1 MKKIIYLFAI
11 IAFTLTSC
19 EKNEIVKNEISQ
31 ATHQKISNIVSV
43 LNSNSSVAQS
53 IKSAIVSQK
62 QRIKSS
68 DETPVLDEET
78 QAAVNAFVEN
88 PQEALEQ
95 IAMGDKGAEQIDLL
109 ESIYM
114 QDDQETILAK
124 LKTFIPEDSIASI
137 ENAIAPSYI
146 SSFNFNLETN
156 NSNNLIQK
164 AKLDCG
170 TDCKLHIMAGA
181 SAALGGAT
189 LVYIFSGFF
198 ALQVKAA
205 AIVVAG
211 LSAAVLFGAAKE
223 LYDSISGGGVEW
235 RDFWN
240 TVIGGVGGAVIAWGI
255 ATLIPSPIIAGVV
268 TGVAA
273 VIVGIQ
279 PLKELIAQVK
289 RRS

>member
-1 MKKIIYLFAI
+1 
-11 IAFTLTSC
+11 
-19 EKNEIVKNEISQ
+19 
-31 ATHQKISNIVSV
+31 
-43 LNSNSSVAQS
+43 
-53 IKSAIVSQK
+53 
-62 QRIKSS
+62 
-68 DETPVLDEET
+68 
-78 QAAVNAFVEN
+78 
-88 PQEALEQ
+88 
-95 IAMGDKGAEQIDLL
+95 
-109 ESIYM
+109 
-114 QDDQETILAK
+114 
-124 LKTFIPEDSIASI
+124 
-137 ENAIAPSYI
+137 
-146 SSFNFNLETN
+146 
-156 NSNNLIQK
+156 
-164 AKLDCG
+164 
-170 TDCKLHIMAGA
+170 MAGA

-211 LSAAVLFGAAKE
+211 LSAAVLFDAAKE